1 MVNGAQP
8 GLNRRVVVNSID
20 DVVFESVP
28 EAAPAAGEVRIRGTV
43 VGICG
48 SDTHAACG
56 HHPFIDLPY
65 RPGHEVIGVVDAV
78 GAGVDDS
85 WVGTRVVVEPNL
97 ACGHCTQCLA
107 GRYNICRELLVLG
120 CQTPGGLADS
130 FTAAVDRVIAL
141 NPELDDDHAILIEPL
156 ATPVHA
162 VRRAAE
168 TVGDLRGRPVVVI
181 GAGPIGLFVLLAL
194 RDAGADV
201 VVADLLASK
210 RERAERL
217 GAAGSFDPT
226 APDAVESALALLGGP
241 AAVVIDCV
249 ARESSVSQ
257 AVDLVDKGG
266 AIMIVGVAA
275 GAVPVRLDLIQ
286 DRELALIGNLMYVRE
301 DYTAAID
308 LLSSGAVPID
318 EIITARFDFEHAAEA
333 FTASMDPENV
343 KVVVLAGASEATG
356 DQPGASEATGDQPGA
371 SEATENVV
379 GSPS

>member
-1 MVNGAQP
+1 MVTPVAAP
-8 GLNRRVVVNSID
+8 GTNRRVVVNSID
-20 DVVFESVP
+20 DVVFETVP
-28 EAAPAAGEVRIRGTV
+28 EAGPADGEVRIRGTV

-65 RPGHEVIGVVDAV
+65 RPGHEVIGIVDAV
-78 GAGVDDS
+78 GAGVEDS
-85 WVGTRVVVEPNL
+85 WLGTRVVVEPNL

-130 FTAAVDRVIAL
+130 FTVAVDRVIAL
-141 NPELDDDHAILIEPL
+141 DPELDDDHAILIEPL
-156 ATPVHA
+156 ATPIHA

-168 TVGDLRGRPVVVI
+168 AVGDLRGRPVVVI

-194 RDAGADV
+194 RDAGANV
-201 VVADLLASK
+201 VVADLLPSK
-210 RERAERL
+210 RARAERL

-226 APDAVESALALLGGP
+226 ESDAVDTALALLGGP
-241 AAVVIDCV
+241 AAVVVDCV
-249 ARESSVSQ
+249 SRESSVAQ

-266 AIMIVGVAA
+266 AIMIVGVAS
-275 GAVPVRLDLIQ
+275 GATPVRLDLIQ

-301 DYTAAID
+301 DYIAAID
-308 LLSSGAVPID
+308 LLASGAVPID

-333 FTASMDPENV
+333 FTASMDQENV
-343 KVVVLAGASEATG
+343 KVVVGLGPQEAGLHQAAANAAVGAGSTESAT
-356 DQPGASEATGDQPGA
+356 
-371 SEATENVV
+371 
-379 GSPS
+379 

>member
-1 MVNGAQP
+1 MVNVAEAGT
-8 GLNRRVVVNSID
+8 NRRVVVNSID
-20 DVVFESVP
+20 DVVFETVP
-28 EAAPAAGEVRIRGTV
+28 EAGPGTGEVRVRSTV

-48 SDTHAACG
+48 SDLHAACG
-56 HHPFIDLPY
+56 SHPFIDLPY

-78 GAGVDDS
+78 GAGVDES
-85 WVGTRVVVEPNL
+85 WVGSRVVVEPNL
-97 ACGHCTQCLA
+97 ACGHCTQCIA

-130 FTAAVDRVIAL
+130 FTVAVDRVIAL

-156 ATPVHA
+156 ATPIHA
-162 VRRAAE
+162 VRRAAQA
-168 TVGDLRGRPVVVI
+168 VGDLRGRPVVVI
-181 GAGPIGLFVLLAL
+181 GAGPIGLFVLLAA
-194 RDAGADV
+194 RDAGAKV
-201 VVADLLASK
+201 VVADLLPSK

-217 GAAGSFDPT
+217 GAVGSFDPT
-226 APDAVESALALLGGP
+226 APDAVESALARLGGP

-257 AVDLVDKGG
+257 AIDLVDKGG

-308 LLSSGAVPID
+308 LLASGAVPID
-318 EIITARFDFEHAAEA
+318 EIITARFGFEQAAQA
-333 FTASMDPENV
+333 FTASADPENV
-343 KVVVLAGASEATG
+343 KVVVT
-356 DQPGASEATGDQPGA
+356 
-371 SEATENVV
+371 V

>member
-1 MVNGAQP
+1 MVSPAAPGA
-8 GLNRRVVVNSID
+8 NRRVVVNAID
-20 DVVFESVP
+20 DVVFETVP
-28 EAAPAAGEVRIRGTV
+28 EAGPEAGEVRIRGTV

-65 RPGHEVIGVVDAV
+65 RPGHEVIGVIDAV

-85 WVGTRVVVEPNL
+85 WIGARVVVEPNL
-97 ACGHCTQCLA
+97 ACGHCTQCRA

-130 FTAAVDRVIAL
+130 FTVAVDRVIAL

-168 TVGDLRGRPVVVI
+168 AVGDLRDRPVVVI

-194 RDAGADV
+194 RTAGATV

-217 GAAGSFDPT
+217 GAAGTFDPT
-226 APDAVESALALLGGP
+226 APDAVTSTLALLGGP
-241 AAVVIDCV
+241 AAVVVDCV
-249 ARESSVSQ
+249 ARESSVAQ
-257 AVDLVDKGG
+257 AIELVDKGG
-266 AIMIVGVAA
+266 AVMIVGVAA

-286 DRELALIGNLMYVRE
+286 DREIALIGSLMYVRE
-301 DYTAAID
+301 DYTAAMD
-308 LLSSGAVPID
+308 MLASGAVPVE
-318 EIITARFDFEHAAEA
+318 EIITARYDFEHSAEA
-333 FTASMDPENV
+333 FGASMDPENV
-343 KVVVLAGASEATG
+343 KVLVNI
-356 DQPGASEATGDQPGA
+356 P
-371 SEATENVV
+371 
-379 GSPS
+379 

>member
-1 MVNGAQP
+1 MVSPVPVGP
-8 GLNRRVVVNSID
+8 REEGINRRVVVNSID
-20 DVVFESVP
+20 DVVIESVP
-28 EAAPAAGEVRIRGTV
+28 EAGPAAGEVRIRGTV

-56 HHPFIDLPY
+56 RHPFIDLPY
-65 RPGHEVIGVVDAV
+65 RPGHEVIGIVDAV
-78 GAGVDDS
+78 GDGVDES
-85 WVGTRVVVEPNL
+85 WIGTRVVVEPNL
-97 ACGHCTQCLA
+97 ACGHCTQCTA

-130 FTAAVDRVIAL
+130 FTVAADRVIAL
-141 NPELDDDHAILIEPL
+141 NPELDDDHAVLIEPL
-156 ATPVHA
+156 ATPIHA

-168 TVGDLRGRPVVVI
+168 AVGDLRDRPVVVI

-194 RDAGADV
+194 RHAGAKV

-217 GAAGSFDPT
+217 GAAGTFDPT
-226 APDAVESALALLGGP
+226 AADAVESALAVLGGP

-249 ARESSVSQ
+249 SRESSVAQ
-257 AVDLVDKGG
+257 AIDLVDKGG

-275 GAVPVRLDLIQ
+275 GATPVRLDLIQ

-308 LLSSGAVPID
+308 LLASGAVPID
-318 EIITARFDFEHAAEA
+318 EFITARFDFEQSAEA
-333 FTASMDPENV
+333 FTASADAENV
-343 KVVVLAGASEATG
+343 KVVVSLS
-356 DQPGASEATGDQPGA
+356 
-371 SEATENVV
+371 
-379 GSPS
+379 

>member
-1 MVNGAQP
+1 MVTPAAPGA
-8 GLNRRVVVNSID
+8 NRRVVVNAID
-20 DVVFESVP
+20 DVVFETVP
-28 EAAPAAGEVRIRGTV
+28 ETGPEAGEVRIRGTV

-85 WVGTRVVVEPNL
+85 WIGTRVVVEPNL
-97 ACGHCTQCLA
+97 ACGHCTQCAA

-130 FTAAVDRVIAL
+130 FTVAVDRVIAL
-141 NPELDDDHAILIEPL
+141 DPALDDDHAILIEPL

-168 TVGDLRGRPVVVI
+168 TVGDLRDRPVVVI

-194 RDAGADV
+194 RNAGAKV
-201 VVADLLASK
+201 VVADLLDSK

-217 GAAGSFDPT
+217 GAAGTFDPT
-226 APDAVESALALLGGP
+226 APDAVSSALALLGGP
-241 AAVVIDCV
+241 AAVVVDCV
-249 ARESSVSQ
+249 ARESSVAQ
-257 AVDLVDKGG
+257 AIELVDKGG
-266 AIMIVGVAA
+266 AVMIVGVAA

-286 DRELALIGNLMYVRE
+286 DREIALIGSLMYVRE
-301 DYTAAID
+301 DYTAAMD
-308 LLSSGAVPID
+308 MLAAGVVPVD
-318 EIITARFDFEHAAEA
+318 EIITARYDFEHSAEA
-333 FTASMDPENV
+333 FGASMDPENV
-343 KVVVLAGASEATG
+343 KVLV
-356 DQPGASEATGDQPGA
+356 QM
-371 SEATENVV
+371 
-379 GSPS
+379 GSGS

>member
-1 MVNGAQP
+1 MVSLGEKTREA
-8 GLNRRVVVNSID
+8 GTNRRVVVNSIE
-20 DVVFESVP
+20 DVVFETVP
-28 EAAPAAGEVRIRGTV
+28 EADPAAGEVRVRSTV

-48 SDTHAACG
+48 SDLHAACG
-56 HHPFIDLPY
+56 SHPFIELPY

-78 GAGVDDS
+78 GADVDDS
-85 WVGTRVVVEPNL
+85 WLGTRVVVEPNL

-130 FTAAVDRVIAL
+130 FTVGADRLVAL
-141 NPELDDDHAILIEPL
+141 NAELDDDHAILIEPL
-156 ATPVHA
+156 ATPIHA
-162 VRRAAE
+162 VRRAAQA
-168 TVGDLRGRPVVVI
+168 VGDLRGRPVVVI
-181 GAGPIGLFVLLAL
+181 GAGPIGLFVLVAA
-194 RDAGADV
+194 RNAGANV
-201 VVADLLASK
+201 VVADLLPSK
-210 RERAERL
+210 RARAERL

-249 ARESSVSQ
+249 ARESSVAQ

-308 LLSSGAVPID
+308 LLASGVVPID
-318 EIITARFDFEHAAEA
+318 EIITARFGFEQSAEA
-333 FTASMDPENV
+333 FAASADPENV
-343 KVVVLAGASEATG
+343 KVVVT
-356 DQPGASEATGDQPGA
+356 
-371 SEATENVV
+371 V
-379 GSPS
+379 GGTS